1 VEEYWAAEVDS
12 LNEVV
17 AICNKASKEGWKVAG
32 YSCSVVA
39 SYFGK
44 IHHYVLFVRALLESD
59 SSSLIVGLQEAL
71 VKLFA

>member
-1 VEEYWAAEVDS
+1 MEEYWAAEVDS

-44 IHHYVLFVRALLESD
+44 IHHYVLFVRGT
-59 SSSLIVGLQEAL
+59 IG
-71 VKLFA
+71 K